1 MKLLMEN
8 WRKYLL
14 EYSYPDG
21 EQKPITWVA
30 PDWSYEQWELF
41 AKGVQLFSEGE
52 FEGILEPNV
61 ELGGIPSEVEKIY
74 NDLAPNS
81 VFQEFSKGQTVSA
94 NCVAGQAF
102 YEAVTSGKLVS
113 ISLQKLSKSIVNLPF
128 DGLSLIPSSEIER
141 EQKVQQ
147 AHELINKGNSPG
159 EVRDLEK
166 IAIALW
172 KNNPSM
178 PAPMIYEKRN
188 GDLFLLGGRTR
199 LAACFALEIDPQV
212 WLVTRKPL
220 GSIVKQYLQEWQ

>member
-21 EQKPITWVA
+21 EQKTIAWIA

-81 VFQEFSKGQTVSA
+81 VFLEFSKGQTVSA

-102 YEAVTSGKLVS
+102 YEAVPSGKLVS

-128 DGLSLIPSSEIER
+128 DGLSLIPSSEIEN
-141 EQKVQQ
+141 EQ
-147 AHELINKGNSPG
+147 
-159 EVRDLEK
+159 
-166 IAIALW
+166 
-172 KNNPSM
+172 
-178 PAPMIYEKRN
+178 
-188 GDLFLLGGRTR
+188 
-199 LAACFALEIDPQV
+199 
-212 WLVTRKPL
+212 
-220 GSIVKQYLQEWQ
+220 